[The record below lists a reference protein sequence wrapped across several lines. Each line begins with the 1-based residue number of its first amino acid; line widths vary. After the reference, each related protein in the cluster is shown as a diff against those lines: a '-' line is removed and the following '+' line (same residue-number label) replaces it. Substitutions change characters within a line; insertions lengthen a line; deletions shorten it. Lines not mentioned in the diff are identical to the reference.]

1 MNILLLEDEYS
12 LRMSIKEYLSDCGFF
27 VDDFRNGEDA
37 MDAVYSK
44 KYDILLLD
52 IKVPKK
58 SGMDLLK
65 ELRDAR
71 IKTPVI
77 FISSITNMEQLE
89 KSYEA
94 GCCDYIRKPF
104 ELKELYLRIM
114 QAYKSNILKTADDSL
129 ELPLGYRFD
138 VKKLILK
145 KDGEDVALT
154 KKESLI
160 IALLVENLGS
170 VVAIDEFQSYVW
182 GEDIDPTN
190 IRVQINNL
198 RKKLDGDLIINVR
211 GFGYKIDKV

>member
-77 FISSITNMEQLE
+77 FISSITDMEQLE

-145 KDGEDVALT
+145 KGGEDIALT
-154 KKESLI
+154 KKEALI

-170 VVAIDEFQSYVW
+170 VVAIEEFQSYVW

-198 RKKLDGDLIINVR
+198 RKKLDGELIINVR